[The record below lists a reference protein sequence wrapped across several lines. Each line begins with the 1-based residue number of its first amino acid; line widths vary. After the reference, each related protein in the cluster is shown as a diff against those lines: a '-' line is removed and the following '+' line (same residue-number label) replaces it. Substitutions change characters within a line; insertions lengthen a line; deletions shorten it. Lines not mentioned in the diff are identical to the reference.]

1 MTAPQHALTS
11 DGLRLAWWSA
21 GPLQPNTAPRPGVLM
36 IMGLGARGSAF
47 RHQVDHPQALSQE
60 RQAAWFDHRGV
71 GLSDPPKAALTM
83 HRLASDAVTVAD
95 AAGMQRFHVIGVSM
109 GGMVAQHVALHWLP
123 RAVSLTLIATHPGG
137 PLARVPPLGALKFG
151 PGTASRDSTKRFRA
165 LSRLLY
171 PPAYLEGVDEAE
183 LHEALRREFGERA
196 PLSTLW
202 RQFAAIWRH
211 DTRADLP
218 KLSGLPTLVVQ
229 SGPDNL
235 VRPHWSSYLA
245 QHIPG
250 AQLVRFPHAGHGV
263 VRQCADEL
271 NPIMIKHF
279 SDAEARRP

>member
-1 MTAPQHALTS
+1 MTAPNYALTS
-11 DGLRLAWWSA
+11 DHLRLAWWSA
-21 GPLQPNTAPRPGVLM
+21 GPADPERPGVLM

-47 RHQVDHPQALSQE
+47 RHQVEHPQGLART
-60 RQAAWFDHRGV
+60 RQALWFDHRGV
-71 GLSDPPKAALTM
+71 GHSDPPKAALTM

-95 AAGMQRFHVIGVSM
+95 TAGVRRFHVVGVSM

-123 RAVSLTLIATHPGG
+123 RTVSLTLIATHPGG

-151 PGTASRDSTKRFRA
+151 PGTASRDATKRFKS

-183 LHEALRREFGERA
+183 LHEALRNEFGERA
-196 PLSTLW
+196 SLTTLW

-218 KLSGLPTLVVQ
+218 ILRDLPTLVVQ

-245 QHIPG
+245 RNIPG
-250 AQLVRFPHAGHGV
+250 ARLARFPHAGHGV

-271 NPIMIKHF
+271 NPMLNEHF
-279 SDAEARRP
+279 DRAEARRRV